1 MEQGRDLADGLGD
14 NNVVLMRGHGC
25 AVTGTSVQGA
35 VMTSIYLQVNAQLL
49 QDTLNM
55 SEEIEYLS
63 DGEIDLCAD
72 IFLSDFSV
80 KRAWEYFQRRAGA
93 DSL

>member
-1 MEQGRDLADGLGD
+1 MEQGRDLANGLAG

-25 AVTGTSVQGA
+25 AVTGRSVQGA
-35 VMTSIYLQVNAQLL
+35 VMTSIYLQVNAQLV
-49 QDTLNM
+49 QDTMQM
-55 SEEIEYLS
+55 SEQIEYLS
-63 DGEIDLCAD
+63 DGEIDQCAE

-80 KRAWEYFQRRAGA
+80 QRAWEYFQRRAGA

>member
-1 MEQGRDLADGLGD
+1 
-14 NNVVLMRGHGC
+14 
-25 AVTGTSVQGA
+25 

-55 SEEIEYLS
+55 SEQIEYLS
-63 DGEIDLCAD
+63 DGEIDMCAEV
-72 IFLSDFSV
+72 FLSEMSV
-80 KRAWEYFQRRAGA
+80 RRAWEYFQRRAGA